1 MIHIRNT
8 HSPEAVARM
17 TTSELR
23 AAFLIDTLFQPGALD
38 LTYWEVDRT
47 IIGSATPT
55 SAAISL
61 VADKNLLAADYF
73 LERRELGVLNIGG
86 PGTVITDGAAHHLG
100 KTDALYVG
108 RGTRSVEFESDDTAN
123 PARFFLMSYPAHTGL
138 PTTAAPASGAREVP
152 LGSPEKANVRTI
164 TQQIHEGG
172 VRSCQLVMGHTT
184 MAPGGVWNTFPPHTH
199 LRRSEVYLYFDLGPD
214 DAVMHFMGTGEETR
228 HLVVRSGQAVL
239 SPAWSIHSGCG
250 TSAYRFIWAMG
261 GENQRF
267 DDMDPVAVRDLL

>member
-1 MIHIRNT
+1 MITVRNT
-8 HSPEAVARM
+8 HSPGAVARM

-23 AAFLIDTLFQPGALD
+23 EAFLVDTLFQPGTLD

-55 SAAISL
+55 GSPIPL
-61 VADKNLLAADYF
+61 LADAKLLAAEFF

-86 PGTVITDGAAHHLG
+86 PGTVTADGATFPLE

-108 RGTRSVEFESDDTAN
+108 RGTRNVEFASDDAAN
-123 PARFFLMSYPAHTGL
+123 PARFFLMSYPAHAEY
-138 PTTAAPASGAREVP
+138 PTTLAPAATARLVP
-152 LGSPEKANVRTI
+152 LGTTEKANVRTI

-172 VRSCQLVMGHTT
+172 VKSCQLVMGHTT
-184 MAPGGVWNTFPPHTH
+184 MGPGGVWNTFPPHTH
-199 LRRSEVYLYFDLGPD
+199 LRRSEVYLYFGLGPD
-214 DAVMHFMGTGEETR
+214 DAVMHFMGTGSETR
-228 HLVVRSGQAVL
+228 HLVVREGQAVL

-250 TSAYRFIWAMG
+250 TSSYRFIWAMG

-267 DDMDPVAVRDLL
+267 DDMDPIPVRDLL

>member
-1 MIHIRNT
+1 MITIRNT

-17 TTSELR
+17 TTAELR

-55 SAAISL
+55 AAPLAL
-61 VADKNLLAADYF
+61 VADPKLLAAEFF

-86 PGTVITDGAAHHLG
+86 PGAVTADGTVFPME

-108 RGTRSVEFESDDTAN
+108 RGTRQVEFASADAAN
-123 PARFFLMSYPAHTGL
+123 PARFFLMSYPAHAVH
-138 PTTAAPASGAREVP
+138 PTTPAPAATAKQVP
-152 LGSPEKANVRTI
+152 LGAPDKANVRTI
-164 TQQIHEGG
+164 SQQIHEGG

-184 MAPGGVWNTFPPHTH
+184 MGPGGVWNTFPPHTH

-214 DAVMHFMGTGEETR
+214 DAVMHFMGTGQETR
-228 HLVVRSGQAVL
+228 HLVLRNGQAVL

-267 DDMDPVAVRDLL
+267 DDMDPIPIRDLL

>member
-1 MIHIRNT
+1 MISIRNT
-8 HSPEAVARM
+8 HSPDAVVRM
-17 TTSELR
+17 TTAELR
-23 AAFLIDTLFQPGALD
+23 TAFLIDTLFQPGALD

-55 SAAISL
+55 TAPLAL
-61 VADKNLLAADYF
+61 EADPKLLAAEFF

-86 PGTVITDGAAHHLG
+86 PGTVTADGIAFSLA

-108 RGTRSVEFESDDTAN
+108 RGTRHVEFASADPAN
-123 PARFFLMSYPAHTGL
+123 PARFFLMSYPAHAEY
-138 PTTAAPASGAREVP
+138 PTTPAPASTSRLVP

-164 TQQIHEGG
+164 SQQIHEGG

-184 MAPGGVWNTFPPHTH
+184 MGPGGVWNTFPPHTH

-214 DAVMHFMGTGEETR
+214 DAVMHFMGTGQETR
-228 HLVVRSGQAVL
+228 HLVLREGQAVL

-267 DDMDPVAVRDLL
+267 DDMDPIPVRELM

>member
-1 MIHIRNT
+1 MITIRNT
-8 HSPEAVARM
+8 HSPEAIARM
-17 TTSELR
+17 TTAELR
-23 AAFLIDTLFQPGALD
+23 AAFLIDTLFRPAALD

-47 IIGSATPT
+47 IIGSAVPT
-55 SAAISL
+55 GAAISL
-61 VADKNLLAADYF
+61 VADTKLLAAEFF

-86 PGTVITDGAAHHLG
+86 PGTVTTDGTAHRLG

-108 RGTRSVEFESDDTAN
+108 RGTRSVEFTSEDASD
-123 PARFFLMSYPAHTGL
+123 PARFFLMSYPAHASF
-138 PTTAAPASGAREVP
+138 PTKLAPASEARQVP

-184 MAPGGVWNTFPPHTH
+184 MGPGGVWNTFPPHTH

-214 DAVMHFMGTGEETR
+214 DAVMHFMGTGDATR
-228 HLVVRSGQAVL
+228 HLVLRDGEAVL

-267 DDMDPVAVRDLL
+267 DDMDPIPVRDLR

>member
-1 MIHIRNT
+1 MITVRNT

-17 TTSELR
+17 TSAELR
-23 AAFLIDTLFQPGALD
+23 AAFLIDTLFRPGVLD

-47 IIGSATPT
+47 IIGSAMPLD
-55 SAAISL
+55 APIPL
-61 VADKNLLAADYF
+61 VADKKLLAAEFF
-73 LERRELGVLNIGG
+73 LQRRELGVLNIGG
-86 PGTVITDGAAHHLG
+86 PGTVTTDGTVHALA

-108 RGTRSVEFESDDTAN
+108 RGTREVSFASEDKSD
-123 PARFFLMSYPAHTGL
+123 PAKFFLMSYPAHAGF
-138 PTTAAPASGAREVP
+138 PTTPAPASGGRQVP

-184 MAPGGVWNTFPPHTH
+184 MGPGGVWNTFPPHTH

-214 DAVMHFMGTGEETR
+214 DAVMHFMGTGDATR
-228 HLVVRSGQAVL
+228 HLVLRNGQAVL

-250 TSAYRFIWAMG
+250 TAAYRFIWAMG

-267 DDMDPVAVRDLL
+267 DDMDPIPVRDLR